1 MNNNFDKYG
10 FIKTDESE
18 NEMDH
23 NEYYFEIEDDAKL
36 QQFMND
42 HHISLDQFDTSDT
55 EDTDEF
61 SGLDFQLSVSKNGNI
76 SLEYGP
82 VFYDSDED
90 TYTTVDVTSCDI
102 DGLDEYLH
110 SFI

>member
-1 MNNNFDKYG
+1 MSNNFDKYG
-10 FIKTDESE
+10 FIETDKSE

-23 NEYYFEIEDDAKL
+23 NEYYFEIEDDTKL

-42 HHISLDQFDTSDT
+42 YHVSLDQFNTSDA

-61 SGLDFQLSVSKNGNI
+61 SGLDFQLSVSENGNI

-82 VFYDSDED
+82 VFYNSDED
-90 TYTTVDVTSCDI
+90 AYNTVDVISCNI
-102 DGLDEYLH
+102 EGLDEYLY
-110 SFI
+110 SLI